1 MMIIHLGDCLP
12 WLRTLPDNSAGSVVV
27 DPPYGLSAPPDIAVV
42 LEAWLAGEAYS
53 HGSAGFMASKW
64 DSFVPGP
71 RVWRE
76 VLRVLKPGGHLVA
89 FAGTRTVDLMG
100 ISLRL
105 AGWEIRD
112 TIHWCYWSGF
122 PKSLDVSKAVDGLFG
137 MEREVERIAT
147 RSGNVERRGDGEQGS
162 TYGDAWGGFTTRST
176 PAHPDALRLGGTGTA
191 IKPAIE
197 PAILARKPLEAV
209 PLSWFASQG
218 VDHIHTKAR
227 AIATHPGVETILR
240 DGTRLPFKP
249 GSVENVAA
257 NVLRWGTG
265 GLGIDRCRF
274 RPGDVMWPGP
284 QEEVG
289 SYPNGCG
296 GKEFTVNGEQPEER
310 NAFRAAP
317 WENTQGRYPANL
329 LYCPKASRAERELGT
344 DGLPTKT
351 GFEAV
356 KRKEGAAGTLN
367 PRAGAG
373 RTSEGVRNFHPTV
386 KPVRLMRYL
395 VRLVT
400 PPGEVV
406 LDPFM
411 GSGAC
416 GIAATLEGY
425 GYQGAE
431 IDPDFHRIAA
441 SRIAH
446 AVEWPVSW
454 AHTEPG
460 SALDAD
466 DWVEKV
472 TKAGQLGM
480 FS

>member
-1 MMIIHLGDCLP
+1 M
-12 WLRTLPDNSAGSVVV
+12 GSVVV

-76 VLRVLKPGGHLVA
+76 VLRVLKPGGFLVA

-137 MEREVERIAT
+137 MERTEEIGRGHHHRAAD
-147 RSGNVERRGDGEQGS
+147 RSALALGAFAQSYQAGDHAKGS
-162 TYGDAWGGFTTRST
+162 AILA
-176 PAHPDALRLGGTGTA
+176 PAHPDALRLAGTGTA

-227 AIATHPGVETILR
+227 AIATHPGVETILT

-284 QEEVG
+284 DGNIPSEHSGRGAG
-289 SYPNGCG
+289 SDGRTGINAIGTGIVSTPHQG
-296 GKEFTVNGEQPEER
+296 GRF
-310 NAFRAAP
+310 
-317 WENTQGRYPANL
+317 PANL
-329 LYCPKASRAERELGT
+329 LYCPKASRAERELGC

-460 SALDAD
+460 SALEAD

-480 FS
+480 F